1 MARDVPTIAAVM
13 VRTFAPLA
21 VSTLLVIV
29 VAACG
34 SNPGQEPSPVG
45 QASPTTAL
53 ASPSTALASPSSSPS
68 PSPRAM
74 PQVFVIVMENAGLGR
89 AMASSPIARLAN
101 ANTLLTNYYAVAR
114 PSLPNYLAMTSGSTW
129 GIADNDYHVL
139 PATDLGTQLTTAGIS
154 WKAYME
160 GLTDAGCMSS
170 PYPYAL
176 KHNPFA
182 YYGGKCPPNVVPMD
196 ALYADLAA
204 VTPRFLFIKP
214 GLCNDGHDCSLDV
227 AGAWLETTVARIQ
240 ASAAWRSSGVM
251 FILWEEGDGGDN
263 NLVPLIVVTRETA
276 ARRIESRY
284 DHYSLLATI
293 QDLFGLPRLGAAA
306 TAQTLT
312 PLIAGGGR

>member
-1 MARDVPTIAAVM
+1 M
-13 VRTFAPLA
+13 
-21 VSTLLVIV
+21 STLLVIV

-34 SNPGQEPSPVG
+34 FNPRQEPIPVE

-53 ASPSTALASPSSSPS
+53 ASPSASPS
-68 PSPRAM
+68 PSPRVM
-74 PQVFVIVMENAGLGR
+74 PHVFVIVMENTALAR
-89 AMASSPIARLAN
+89 ALASPPIARLAS

-129 GIADNDYHVL
+129 GVEDNDYHVL
-139 PATDLGTQLTTAGIS
+139 PAADLGTQLTTAGIS

-227 AGAWLETTVARIQ
+227 AGAWLETIVARIVT
-240 ASAAWRSSGVM
+240 SDAWRSSGVM
-251 FILWEEGDGGDN
+251 FIVWEEGDGGDN
-263 NLVPLIVVTRETA
+263 NLVPLIVVTKDGA

-293 QDLFGLPRLGAAA
+293 EDLFGLPRLGAAA
-306 TAQTLT
+306 TAQPLT
-312 PLIAGGGR
+312 QLIASGSR